1 MQYVHSDDA
10 PAAIGPYAQAIDF
23 GSMVICSGQ
32 TPIDPKTGQLI
43 DGDIEEQ
50 TRQVFRNLTAVLA
63 ATGLTLQN
71 VVKTTVFLKDM
82 NDFQPMNAT
91 YAECFAGHT
100 PARTTVQVAKNPLDA
115 RIEIE
120 CFAIRNL
127 NSATR
132 EK

>member
-32 TPIDPKTGQLI
+32 TPIDPATGQLI
-43 DGDIEEQ
+43 EGDIEEQ
-50 TRQVFRNLTAVLA
+50 TRQVFRNLAAVLA
-63 ATGLTLQN
+63 AAGLTLQD
-71 VVKTTVFLKDM
+71 VAKTTVFLKDLD
-82 NDFQPMNAT
+82 DFQRMNAT
-91 YAECFAGHT
+91 YAECLGGHT

-120 CFAIRNL
+120 CFAIRRNQ
-127 NSATR
+127 
-132 EK
+132 